1 MTSKRS
7 IAILC
12 LLVLPAGFAGVW
24 RLQRSID
31 GDLSALHE
39 ERDEVLLRSGKM
51 VKLLSLEYAPLM
63 ADVYWTRVV
72 QYYGS
77 KRERREQNLD
87 GLWPLLDLTTT
98 LDPNLMPAYRFGSTF
113 LAEARPVGAGRPDYA
128 IDLIQRGIR
137 ENPEYWRLYQDLGN
151 VYYFSLHDNE
161 KAAEAYNKGSRV
173 PGAQPWMKIM
183 GARIAERGD
192 TRQTS
197 RLLWSEIYQSAQD
210 ETVRENAKIHLMLLK
225 TDDDKEQLDRLL
237 AEYAKKTRRQAESL
251 NELVNAGLL
260 RGVPVDPEGVPYI
273 VGMTGEAELNS
284 KSPLFKLAPLYRR
297 F

>member
-12 LLVLPAGFAGVW
+12 LLALPAGFAGIW

-31 GDLSALHE
+31 GDLSVLHE
-39 ERDEVLLRSGKM
+39 EQDEVLLRSGKM

-98 LDPNLMPAYRFGSTF
+98 LDPNLLPAYRFGSTF

-128 IDLIQRGIR
+128 IALIQRGIR
-137 ENPEYWRLYQDLGN
+137 ENPAYWRLYQDLGN
-151 VYYFSLHDNE
+151 VYYFALDDNE
-161 KAAEAYNKGSRV
+161 KAAEAYDTGSKL

-183 GARIAERGD
+183 AARIAERGE

-197 RLLWSEIYQSAQD
+197 RLLWTEIYQSAQD
-210 ETVRENAKIHLMLLK
+210 ETVSENAKVHLMLLK
-225 TDDDKEQLDRLL
+225 TDDDK
-237 AEYAKKTRRQAESL
+237 
-251 NELVNAGLL
+251 
-260 RGVPVDPEGVPYI
+260 
-273 VGMTGEAELNS
+273 
-284 KSPLFKLAPLYRR
+284 
-297 F
+297 

>member
-251 NELVNAGLL
+251 NELVNAGML